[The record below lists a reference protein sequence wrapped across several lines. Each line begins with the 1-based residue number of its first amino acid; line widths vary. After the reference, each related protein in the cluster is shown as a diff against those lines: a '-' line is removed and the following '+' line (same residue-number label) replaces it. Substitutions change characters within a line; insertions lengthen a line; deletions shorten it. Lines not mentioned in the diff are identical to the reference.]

1 MSLAVIIPTRNR
13 PQEIDT
19 VLNCLSYQSRR
30 PDVVVIVDG
39 SDPMLQCETIVAS
52 HRNALNI
59 EYLQHWPP
67 SAAAQRNAGIESIV
81 RKYELIALIDDDID
95 LPPIA
100 LSAACDAIESTPAGF
115 VGFGFNTTE
124 PAPKRGYGTLKSSA
138 LAERLGLYSK
148 RVGTVSS
155 SGWHTR
161 LLRVSELTEVEW
173 LLSGAVIWRASIL
186 KTIRFDEYFERY
198 SYLEDLDLSLQAR
211 RLGGRLAILPRA
223 EFTHRA
229 AKGGEGHGSPF
240 WFGRVEVRNRRYIVR
255 KHGLSMSRFWLG
267 MTIRAAAT
275 FGSFATG
282 NWREAGRLAGNLDEI
297 VRSGTA
303 MATPRNWAAK

>member
-1 MSLAVIIPTRNR
+1 MRLAVVVPTRNR
-13 PQEIDT
+13 PREIDT
-19 VLNCLSYQSRR
+19 VLTSLSRQSRL

-39 SDPMLQCETIVAS
+39 SDPLLRCEAIAAS
-52 HRNALNI
+52 HGSVLNI

-81 RKYELIALIDDDID
+81 RKSDLVALVDDDIE

-100 LSAACDAIESTPAGF
+100 LSTACDAIGSMPAEF
-115 VGFGFNTTE
+115 VGFGFNTTDL
-124 PAPKRGYGTLKSSA
+124 APEHGYGALKSSA

-148 RVGTVSS
+148 RIGAVSS

-161 LLRVSELTEVEW
+161 ILRVDEFMEVEW
-173 LLSGAVIWRASIL
+173 LLSTAVIWRANML

-211 RLGGRLAILPRA
+211 YQGGRLAILPRA
-223 EFTHRA
+223 EFTHRPA
-229 AKGGEGHGSPF
+229 EGGRGSRF
-240 WFGRVEVRNRRYIVR
+240 WFGHVEVRNRRYIVR

-267 MTIRAAAT
+267 VTIRAAAT
-275 FGSFATG
+275 FGSIAKG
-282 NWREAGRLAGNLDEI
+282 NWREAGRLAGNFHEI
-297 VRSGTA
+297 VRIVTA
-303 MATPRNWAAK
+303 MATTRNRAAK

>member
-1 MSLAVIIPTRNR
+1 
-13 PQEIDT
+13 
-19 VLNCLSYQSRR
+19 
-30 PDVVVIVDG
+30 VVVIVDG
-39 SDPMLQCETIVAS
+39 SDPQLRCETIAAS

-81 RKYELIALIDDDID
+81 KKSDLIALIDDDVE

-100 LSAACDAIESTPAGF
+100 LSAACDAIESMPAVF
-115 VGFGFNTTE
+115 VGFGFNTTDLPPE
-124 PAPKRGYGTLKSSA
+124 HGYGTLKSST
-138 LAERLGLYSK
+138 LTERLGLYSK
-148 RVGTVSS
+148 RVGVVSS

-161 LLRVSELTEVEW
+161 VLRVGELTEVEW
-173 LLSGAVIWRASIL
+173 LSTSAVIWRANIL
-186 KTIRFDEYFERY
+186 KRIRFDEYFERY

-211 RLGGRLAILPRA
+211 HVGGRLAILPRA
-223 EFTHRA
+223 EFTHKP
-229 AKGGEGHGSPF
+229 AKGGRGSRF

-255 KHGLSMSRFWLG
+255 KHGLSISRFWLG

-275 FGSFATG
+275 FGSIATG

-297 VRSGTA
+297 VRIGATMVPSGKL
-303 MATPRNWAAK
+303 AAKRQVPKQSFPRVDE

>member
-1 MSLAVIIPTRNR
+1 MRLAVVIPTRNR
-13 PQEIDT
+13 PKEVDT
-19 VLNCLSYQSRR
+19 VLDCLSHQSRR
-30 PDVVVIVDG
+30 PDVVVVVDG
-39 SDPMLQCETIVAS
+39 SDPMLRCETIAAS

-81 RKYELIALIDDDID
+81 RKSDLIALIDDDID

-100 LSAACDAIESTPAGF
+100 LSAACDAIESMPAGF

-124 PAPKRGYGTLKSSA
+124 PAPKHGYGTLKSSA

-186 KTIRFDEYFERY
+186 KAMRFDEYFERY

-229 AKGGEGHGSPF
+229 AKGGRGSRF
-240 WFGRVEVRNRRYIVR
+240 WFGQVEVRNRRYIVR

-275 FGSFATG
+275 FGSIATG
-282 NWREAGRLAGNLDEI
+282 NWREAGRFAGNLDEI
-297 VRSGTA
+297 VRIGTA
-303 MATPRNWAAK
+303 RATARY